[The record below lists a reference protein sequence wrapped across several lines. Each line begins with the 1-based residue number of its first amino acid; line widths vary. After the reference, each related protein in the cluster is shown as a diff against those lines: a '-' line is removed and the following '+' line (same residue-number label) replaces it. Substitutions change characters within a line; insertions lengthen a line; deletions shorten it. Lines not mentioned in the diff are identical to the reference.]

1 MVAGQDR
8 TPSPAS
14 STGEISYSVS
24 RNASQA
30 LKLLFRVSSSELPVE
45 FAQYVQDVVF
55 EARSATGDSASFPSP
70 LRQQEACAA
79 LKALEGCA
87 VSAIA
92 NLSAPGKKPR
102 RKITIDLERVA
113 CYLMSAYITTLDDLD
128 KSNPKISRRL
138 PGWFAFFALCAV
150 Y

>member
-1 MVAGQDR
+1 MVTSQDL

-14 STGEISYSVS
+14 LTGGVSYSVS
-24 RNASQA
+24 HNASQA
-30 LKLLFRVSSSELPVE
+30 LELLFRVSSSELPVE

-55 EARSATGDSASFPSP
+55 EARSATGDSASFPCP

-87 VSAIA
+87 VSAVA
-92 NLSAPGKKPR
+92 DLPTPGKEPR

-138 PGWFAFFALCAV
+138 PGWFAFFLIRAV